1 MTLLPASFGA
11 QRREPELPSFA
22 MEEAEKHRLVPEEAH
37 ADTASPT
44 PPLNVE
50 MPGNIANSD
59 IPEGSERSTLGAKNL
74 NRLSI
79 GNDGL
84 IYWDNKLLE
93 VKRRMTM
100 SRGQVVG
107 MTLLGIAA
115 VIVAVSA
122 SIHGAVITHDWMCR
136 TQQTTI
142 YCPPAAAPPAPPA
155 RVDIPT

>member
-1 MTLLPASFGA
+1 
-11 QRREPELPSFA
+11 
-22 MEEAEKHRLVPEEAH
+22 MEEAEKHETVPKEAH
-37 ADTASPT
+37 ADAASHA
-44 PPLNVE
+44 PPLRIE
-50 MPGNIANSD
+50 KPASSANSD
-59 IPEGSERSTLGAKNL
+59 TLEQSDRSTLGAKNL

-79 GNDGL
+79 GSDGL

-122 SIHGAVITHDWMCR
+122 SIHGAVGAHDWMCR

-142 YCPPAAAPPAPPA
+142 YCPPAAPPPPAPPA

>member
-1 MTLLPASFGA
+1 MTLLPATFGA

-22 MEEAEKHRLVPEEAH
+22 MEEAEKYEAAREDAH
-37 ADTASPT
+37 TDMAGSA
-44 PPLNVE
+44 PPLNIEKSGSV
-50 MPGNIANSD
+50 ANSD
-59 IPEGSERSTLGAKNL
+59 TPEGSDRIPLGAKNS

-100 SRGQVVG
+100 SRGQAVG
-107 MTLLGIAA
+107 MTLVGIAA

-122 SIHGAVITHDWMCR
+122 AVHGAVITHDWMCR

-142 YCPPAAAPPAPPA
+142 YCPPASPPAPPA
-155 RVDIPT
+155 PVDIPI